1 MAQNKNCWKSI
12 TTNRR
17 PDLSSLK
24 QKIEHMKILKRIG
37 IVLLILI
44 AGLYIIVEL
53 RQHRKFD
60 APYPVITAST
70 DSAIIA
76 KGKLLVFGAAH
87 CAGCHA
93 PGALEEQ
100 ANKGIEVPL
109 SGGRNFDL
117 PIGSIYAPNLT
128 PHATG
133 IANKSDALIAR
144 ALRYGVGFDNRAL
157 FDLMPFHNTSDEDLT
172 AIISYLRQ
180 QQPVENKIAAKDM
193 NLLGKLVQAFLIK
206 PVGPAGE
213 APVSVKKDSTVEYG
227 KYIATS
233 VANCRGCHTNRNL
246 MTGEFIGEDFAGG
259 LKFDTKTDSGTYSI
273 TTPNLTPHATGLIT
287 GWTSDQF
294 IARFRI
300 GKGIP
305 DSHMPWGS
313 FSTMSDVELKA
324 IYKFLQT
331 VKPVD
336 NEVKF
341 GRIKE

>member
-1 MAQNKNCWKSI
+1 
-12 TTNRR
+12 
-17 PDLSSLK
+17 
-24 QKIEHMKILKRIG
+24 MKILKRIG
-37 IVLLILI
+37 IVLVLLI
-44 AGLYIIVEL
+44 AVLYTIVEL

-70 DSAIIA
+70 DSIVIA
-76 KGKLLVFGAAH
+76 KGKALIFGAAH
-87 CAGCHA
+87 CAGCHGD
-93 PGALEEQ
+93 PALVEK
-100 ANKGIEVPL
+100 ANMGLEVPL

-117 PIGSIYAPNLT
+117 PIGSIFAPNLT

-133 IANKSDALIAR
+133 IANKTDAVIAR

-180 QQPVENKIAAKDM
+180 QPAVENKIPAKNM
-193 NLLGKLVQAFLIK
+193 NLLGKVVQAFLIK
-206 PVGPAGE
+206 PVGPTGGVPAT
-213 APVSVKKDSTVEYG
+213 VKKDSTVEYG
-227 KYIATS
+227 RYLATS

-246 MTGEFIGEDFAGG
+246 MTGEYTGEDFAGG
-259 LKFDTKTDSGTYSI
+259 LKFDTKTDSGTYSL
-273 TTPNLTPHATGLIT
+273 TTPNLTPHATGRIT
-287 GWTSDQF
+287 GWRSDEF
-294 IARFRI
+294 IARFRA

-305 DSHMPWGS
+305 ESHMPWGA

-331 VKPVD
+331 VKPVY